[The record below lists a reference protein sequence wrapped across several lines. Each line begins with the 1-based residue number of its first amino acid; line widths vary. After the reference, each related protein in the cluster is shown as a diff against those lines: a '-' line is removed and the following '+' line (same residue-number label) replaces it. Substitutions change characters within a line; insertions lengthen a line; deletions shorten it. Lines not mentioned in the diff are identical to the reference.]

1 MEFQQLIGSRGI
13 CIHYNIF
20 NLIIKMISPQLIET
34 LDKLPLNLQTE
45 ILHYAEYLAAK
56 YAETSPSETPAPKY
70 RQAGTMKGMF
80 TMAND
85 FDAPLEDL
93 KDYM

>member
-1 MEFQQLIGSRGI
+1 MV
-13 CIHYNIF
+13 
-20 NLIIKMISPQLIET
+20 SPQLIST
-34 LDKLPLNLQTE
+34 LDKLPADLQVE

-56 YAETSPSETPAPKY
+56 YTSSQAGTQKQVY

-80 TMAND
+80 AMSED

-93 KDYM
+93 RDYMES

>member
-1 MEFQQLIGSRGI
+1 MLS
-13 CIHYNIF
+13 
-20 NLIIKMISPQLIET
+20 SQLIEI
-34 LDKLPLNLQTE
+34 LEKLSPDLQRE

-56 YAETSPSETPAPKY
+56 YAKYSSTETSPKKY

-80 TMAND
+80 TMTDD

>member
-1 MEFQQLIGSRGI
+1 MV
-13 CIHYNIF
+13 
-20 NLIIKMISPQLIET
+20 SPQLIAT
-34 LDKLPLNLQTE
+34 LDKLPPVLQAE
-45 ILHYAEYLAAK
+45 ILHYAEYLATK
-56 YAETSPSETPAPKY
+56 YAQIPHSETVSSEAPSQKY

-80 TMAND
+80 AMAEN

>member
-1 MEFQQLIGSRGI
+1 MV
-13 CIHYNIF
+13 
-20 NLIIKMISPQLIET
+20 SPQLIAT
-34 LDKLPLNLQTE
+34 LDKLPPTLQAE
-45 ILHYAEYLAAK
+45 ILHYAEYLATK
-56 YAETSPSETPAPKY
+56 YAQTQIPETSPKQY

-80 TMAND
+80 TMADD

>member
-1 MEFQQLIGSRGI
+1 MLS
-13 CIHYNIF
+13 
-20 NLIIKMISPQLIET
+20 SQLIET
-34 LDKLPLNLQTE
+34 LEKLSPDLQTE

-56 YAETSPSETPAPKY
+56 YAKNLSSETSPKQY

-80 TMAND
+80 TMADD

-93 KDYM
+93 SQDS

>member
-1 MEFQQLIGSRGI
+1 
-13 CIHYNIF
+13 
-20 NLIIKMISPQLIET
+20 MISPKLIET
-34 LDKLPLNLQTE
+34 LDKLPPNLQAE
-45 ILHYAEYLAAK
+45 ILHYAEYLATK
-56 YAETSPSETPAPKY
+56 YSEPSLADASPQKY

-80 TMAND
+80 TMAED

>member
-1 MEFQQLIGSRGI
+1 
-13 CIHYNIF
+13 
-20 NLIIKMISPQLIET
+20 MISPKLIET
-34 LDKLPLNLQTE
+34 LDKLPPNLQAE

-56 YAETSPSETPAPKY
+56 YAEPSPASTSPPKY

-80 TMAND
+80 TMAED

>member
-1 MEFQQLIGSRGI
+1 ML
-13 CIHYNIF
+13 
-20 NLIIKMISPQLIET
+20 SPQLIDT
-34 LDKLPLNLQTE
+34 LNKLPPNLQIE
-45 ILHYAEYLAAK
+45 ILHYAEYIAAK
-56 YAETSPSETPAPKY
+56 YSDPSPVDTSPKQY

-80 TMAND
+80 TMAED

>member
-1 MEFQQLIGSRGI
+1 MV
-13 CIHYNIF
+13 
-20 NLIIKMISPQLIET
+20 SPQLIAT
-34 LDKLPLNLQTE
+34 LEKLPPNLQIE
-45 ILHYAEYLAAK
+45 ILHYTEYLATK
-56 YAETSPSETPAPKY
+56 QTQTPPPETPPKKY

-80 TMAND
+80 AMADD

>member
-1 MEFQQLIGSRGI
+1 MLS
-13 CIHYNIF
+13 
-20 NLIIKMISPQLIET
+20 SQLIET
-34 LDKLPLNLQTE
+34 LEKLSPDLQTE
-45 ILHYAEYLAAK
+45 ILHYAEYLATKYAK
-56 YAETSPSETPAPKY
+56 NPSAETSPKQY

-80 TMAND
+80 TMADD

>member
-1 MEFQQLIGSRGI
+1 ML
-13 CIHYNIF
+13 
-20 NLIIKMISPQLIET
+20 SPQLIAT
-34 LDKLPLNLQTE
+34 LDKLPPDLQAE
-45 ILHYAEYLAAK
+45 ILHYAEYLATK
-56 YAETSPSETPAPKY
+56 YNQTQTLEPKPQQY

-80 TMAND
+80 KMADD

>member
-1 MEFQQLIGSRGI
+1 ML
-13 CIHYNIF
+13 
-20 NLIIKMISPQLIET
+20 SPQLIAT
-34 LDKLPLNLQTE
+34 LDKLPPDLQAEVLN
-45 ILHYAEYLAAK
+45 YAEYLATKSAQPQSSD
-56 YAETSPSETPAPKY
+56 TAPKKY

-80 TMAND
+80 TMADD

>member
-1 MEFQQLIGSRGI
+1 
-13 CIHYNIF
+13 
-20 NLIIKMISPQLIET
+20 MISPQLIDT
-34 LDKLPLNLQTE
+34 LNKLPPNLQLE

-56 YAETSPSETPAPKY
+56 YTESPSADTSPPKY

-80 TMAND
+80 TMTED

>member
-1 MEFQQLIGSRGI
+1 
-13 CIHYNIF
+13 
-20 NLIIKMISPQLIET
+20 MISPKLIET
-34 LDKLPLNLQTE
+34 LDKLPPSLQTE

-56 YAETSPSETPAPKY
+56 YSEPSLADMSSQKY

-80 TMAND
+80 TMAED

>member
-1 MEFQQLIGSRGI
+1 ML
-13 CIHYNIF
+13 
-20 NLIIKMISPQLIET
+20 SPQLIAT
-34 LDKLPLNLQTE
+34 LDNLPPDLQVE
-45 ILHYAEYLAAK
+45 ILHYAEYLAAQ
-56 YAETSPSETPAPKY
+56 YAKISPPAPPPQLY

-80 TMAND
+80 VMAED

>member
-1 MEFQQLIGSRGI
+1 MLSSQLID
-13 CIHYNIF
+13 
-20 NLIIKMISPQLIET
+20 T
-34 LDKLPLNLQTE
+34 LNKLPPNLQDE
-45 ILHYAEYLAAK
+45 ILHYAEYLAAR
-56 YAETSPSETPAPKY
+56 YSEPAPADISSKKY

-80 TMAND
+80 TMAED

>member
-1 MEFQQLIGSRGI
+1 MLSSQLIAT
-13 CIHYNIF
+13 
-20 NLIIKMISPQLIET
+20 LEKLSP
-34 LDKLPLNLQTE
+34 DLQTE

-56 YAETSPSETPAPKY
+56 YAGKLPSETSPKKY

-80 TMAND
+80 TMIED

>member
-1 MEFQQLIGSRGI
+1 
-13 CIHYNIF
+13 
-20 NLIIKMISPQLIET
+20 MISPQLIAT
-34 LDKLPLNLQTE
+34 LDKLPPNLQTE

-56 YAETSPSETPAPKY
+56 YTPAPQTETLSQTY
-70 RQAGTMKGMF
+70 RRAGTMKGMF
-80 TMAND
+80 TMAED

>member
-1 MEFQQLIGSRGI
+1 
-13 CIHYNIF
+13 
-20 NLIIKMISPQLIET
+20 MISPKLIET
-34 LDKLPLNLQTE
+34 LDKLPPNLQTE

-56 YAETSPSETPAPKY
+56 YSEPSPVNTPPQKY

-80 TMAND
+80 TMTED